1 MNSPFETH
9 ADRVVVDVWS
19 DVMCP
24 WCYVGATVL
33 DRAIEDF
40 DHPGEVRHHSFLLV
54 PDLPEGR
61 TMPVTVVL
69 TEYEGFS
76 LEQAAAMNR
85 QNGARA
91 AEIGLVF
98 DHEATLGTNTRTAH
112 RLIHHATTH
121 GLGHPMAR
129 RLFKAYFSDGLDV
142 GDHEVLAGLA
152 AEVGLDRDAALAA
165 LRSDAHAEDVATN
178 VALAQQIGA
187 RGVPFF
193 VLDGRYAV
201 QRAQPAEAF
210 RHALA
215 TAWADHEGAA
225 GG

>member
-1 MNSPFETH
+1 MTTPSEPH

-40 DHPGEVRHHSFLLV
+40 DHPVEVRHHSFLLV
-54 PDLPEGR
+54 PDLPDGR
-61 TMPVTVVL
+61 TMPVTEVL

-85 QNGARA
+85 QIDARA
-91 AEIGLVF
+91 AGL
-98 DHEATLGTNTRTAH
+98 
-112 RLIHHATTH
+112 
-121 GLGHPMAR
+121 
-129 RLFKAYFSDGLDV
+129 
-142 GDHEVLAGLA
+142 
-152 AEVGLDRDAALAA
+152 GLDRDAALAA
-165 LRSDAHAEDVATN
+165 LRSDAHVEDVDAD
-178 VALAQQIGA
+178 VEMARQIGIT
-187 RGVPFF
+187 GVPFF
-193 VLDGRYAV
+193 VLNGKYAV
-201 QRAQPAEAF
+201 QGAQPVEAF

>member
-40 DHPGEVRHHSFLLV
+40 DHPVEVRQHSFLLV
-54 PDLPEGR
+54 PDLSEGR
-61 TMPVTVVL
+61 TMPVTEVL
-69 TEYEGFS
+69 TEFEGFS

-85 QNGARA
+85 QIDAR
-91 AEIGLVF
+91 
-98 DHEATLGTNTRTAH
+98 
-112 RLIHHATTH
+112 
-121 GLGHPMAR
+121 
-129 RLFKAYFSDGLDV
+129 
-142 GDHEVLAGLA
+142 A
-152 AEVGLDRDAALAA
+152 AEVGLNRDAALAV
-165 LRSDAHAEDVATN
+165 LRSYAHAEDVDAD

-193 VLDGRYAV
+193 VLGGRYAV